1 MEGTPPLLT
10 VQDLAKILAERMP
23 GAPQKVG
30 AMKLALALA
39 QEHSHLSPDF
49 TQVQKSLELS
59 LAGAPV
65 LWREEEPLALL
76 ALMLSTL
83 PPSSLKPTPLP
94 QEGVSEGELVGA
106 AIYLSL
112 IAFLLGKREWGQAL
126 VVATKVQEVNPG
138 GESAEALAKLLTQ
151 GLREIFS

>member
-1 MEGTPPLLT
+1 MEGTPPPLT

-23 GAPQKVG
+23 RAPQKVG
-30 AMKLALALA
+30 AMKLALTLA
-39 QEHSHLSPDF
+39 QRHSHLSPDF
-49 TQVQKSLELS
+49 AQVQKSLELS

-76 ALMLSTL
+76 ALMLGTL
-83 PPSSLKPTPLP
+83 PPSSLRPTSLP

-112 IAFLLGKREWGQAL
+112 IAFLLGKREWGQSL
-126 VVATKVQEVNPG
+126 VVATKMQEVKPG
-138 GESAEALAKLLTQ
+138 EESKEALTKLLTQ

>member
-1 MEGTPPLLT
+1 MEGTPPPLT

-30 AMKLALALA
+30 AMKLALTLA
-39 QEHSHLSPDF
+39 QGHSHLSPDF
-49 TQVQKSLELS
+49 AQVQKSLELS

-83 PPSSLKPTPLP
+83 PPSSLKPAPLL

-126 VVATKVQEVNPG
+126 VVATKVQEVKPG
-138 GESAEALAKLLTQ
+138 GESGEALAKLLTQ